1 MASSAVVARS
11 GGARSLEGAHVHW
24 LSARTPWPYPDET
37 GLPAWDERILALMP
51 PSVDETQ
58 IVENLK
64 LTPTERTER
73 LQALVD
79 AVAAMRG
86 ER

>member
-1 MASSAVVARS
+1 M
-11 GGARSLEGAHVHW
+11 
-24 LSARTPWPYPDET
+24 SARTPWPYPDET
-37 GLPAWDERILALMP
+37 DLPSWDERILALVP

-58 IVENLK
+58 IAENLK
-64 LTPTERTER
+64 LTPTERIEK